1 MKRPPSSVKRPSI
14 WLEGFNHGV
23 TLRRDLTAGL
33 ILGYSCRITCNL
45 CVLLVKTWPQFTTS
59 LLSSLNLHIMAW
71 EHLDTAPRPVKV
83 ESSLPEMR
91 EEVLRLQKQV
101 DETIDRLHQLN
112 FELAKAKKTVERL
125 ERESQKTGEAQK
137 AKDAGLN
144 DLDTETDD
152 DFMVV
157 AQGHPLEEESQV
169 TIESLKKFEQR
180 MHNAWAKALKNLGN
194 NGNDRNSG
202 ARYTDRL
209 RRLHT
214 WSSSQQPNH
223 QAKNA
228 QGEAQPE
235 FVLDLINQL
244 QRNPPNIHPS
254 KELQKNLHGL
264 ALQYRQHVLGVRKI

>member
-1 MKRPPSSVKRPSI
+1 
-14 WLEGFNHGV
+14 
-23 TLRRDLTAGL
+23 
-33 ILGYSCRITCNL
+33 
-45 CVLLVKTWPQFTTS
+45 
-59 LLSSLNLHIMAW
+59 MAW

-235 FVLDLINQL
+235 FVLDLYKPAPAKSTKYTPQQGTSEEPSRPRSPISSACIGSAQ
-244 QRNPPNIHPS
+244 NIGNHYIP
-254 KELQKNLHGL
+254 G
-264 ALQYRQHVLGVRKI
+264 YRLSYENH